1 MVRKLSRIAFIVGV
15 PAVIALSLLPQEVLP
30 ETGAWDKLNHVMAYA
45 ALTVAGCLGFKGWL
59 SLLIVGRGLLML
71 GTGLELAQ
79 AVLPS
84 RSASAYDALANLV
97 GIAFGT
103 VAAARANTLA
113 QRHARPIA

>member
-1 MVRKLSRIAFIVGV
+1 MFGKLPRIAFIVGV

-30 ETGAWDKLNHVMAYA
+30 ETGAWDKLNHIVAYA
-45 ALTVAGCLGFKGWL
+45 ALALASGLGFRGWR
-59 SLLIVGRGLLML
+59 SLLVVGMSLLML

-103 VAAARANTLA
+103 VAAARANTL
-113 QRHARPIA
+113 